1 MSPPSNRPL
10 HALDDL
16 EQALQHRS
24 LRLTGPRR
32 AVLAALQRQN
42 RPVTINELHAALG
55 PGECDLATVHRSVR
69 LLRDLGL
76 VQRVELGD
84 GRSRFEL
91 IQPGTADH
99 HHHLVCVRCAAVVNL
114 EECVPRELEERV
126 ATRNGYRQVTH
137 RLEFFGVCPECQ

>member
-1 MSPPSNRPL
+1 MPLPPARPL
-10 HALDDL
+10 RALDDL
-16 EQALQHRS
+16 ERALQHRS

-32 AVLAALQRQN
+32 AVLSALQRQT
-42 RPVTINELHAALG
+42 RPVTINELHTALG

-69 LLRDLGL
+69 LLRELGL

-91 IQPGTADH
+91 VLPGATDH
-99 HHHLVCVRCAAVVNL
+99 HHHLVCVRCATVVNL
-114 EECVPRELEERV
+114 EECVPPELEERI
-126 ATRNGYRQVTH
+126 AARNGYRQVTH